1 MSIYVEIRVRA
12 PMDTLWAHT
21 QTPALH
27 ERWDLRFSRIEYLPK
42 SHESEVQRFRYT
54 TRIGFGV
61 EVTGEGETVGQRD
74 LADGSRSSA
83 LRFGSRQP
91 LSIIHEGS
99 GYWRYVPTA
108 DGVRFLTWYDYRT
121 RFGAVGAL
129 FDRLIFRPLIGWAT
143 AWSFDRL
150 RLWLEGRVDPAQAMR
165 QTVVQVVA
173 RTALAVIFAYQGLV
187 PKLIA
192 RHVDEMAMLGNAGV
206 PGDAT
211 NIALNVLGI
220 SELALAVALLL
231 AWRKPWPALLCL
243 ALMPIITAAVWLR
256 SPQFFE
262 AAFNPLTLNVAV
274 ASLAAID
281 LLVLANVPSAA
292 RCLRSPSPEKG

>member
-1 MSIYVEIRVRA
+1 MGIYVEILVRA
-12 PMDTLWAHT
+12 PMDTLWTHT

-27 ERWDLRFSRIEYLPK
+27 ERWDLRFSRIEYLQK

-54 TRIGFGV
+54 TRIGFGL
-61 EVTGEGETVGQRD
+61 EVSGEGETVGQRD
-74 LADGSRSSA
+74 LPDGSRSSA
-83 LRFGSRQP
+83 LRFGSGEP
-91 LSIIHEGS
+91 LSIIQEGS
-99 GYWRYVPTA
+99 GYWKYIPTA

-121 RFGAVGAL
+121 RFGPAGAL

-150 RLWLEGRVDPAQAMR
+150 RLWLERRVDPAQAVR
-165 QTVVQVVA
+165 QTLVHVIA

-187 PKLIA
+187 PKLMA
-192 RHVDEMAMLGNAGV
+192 RHIDEIAMLGDAGV
-206 PGDAT
+206 SGDVT
-211 NIALNVLGI
+211 SIALNALGI
-220 SELALAVALLL
+220 SELAFAAALLL

-243 ALMPIITAAVWLR
+243 VLMPIITAAVWLR

-262 AAFNPLTLNVAV
+262 AAFNPFTLNLAV

-281 LLVLANVPSAA
+281 LLVLAGVPSAA
-292 RCLRSPSPEKG
+292 RCLRSPSPEKA